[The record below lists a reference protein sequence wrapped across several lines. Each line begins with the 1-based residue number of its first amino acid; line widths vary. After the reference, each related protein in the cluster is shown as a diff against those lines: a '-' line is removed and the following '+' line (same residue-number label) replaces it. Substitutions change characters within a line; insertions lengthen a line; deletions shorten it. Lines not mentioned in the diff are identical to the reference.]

1 VKEMIVILSALLLL
15 TQGAAGG
22 DHPGRGP
29 GRGPLWGSGRGPTD
43 GRMVVHRDG
52 PYSAAWIAD
61 AGVSLTTDQR
71 ARIRTLEEKYVRQF
85 EPLQT
90 RLFETGK
97 ELKTE
102 WLKTEPD
109 RRKIEA
115 LQGEVAKL
123 HGRIREKLAD
133 RRAEALEILSAEQRA
148 RLDEAEQRGDM
159 RHDRIRFRSTEE
171 RR

>member
-1 VKEMIVILSALLLL
+1 MKEMIVILSALLLL

-29 GRGPLWGSGRGPTD
+29 GQGHMWGSGRGPTN
-43 GRMVVHRDG
+43 GMMMVHQDG
-52 PYSAAWIAD
+52 PYSAGWIAS
-61 AGVSLTTDQR
+61 AGVSLTMDQTV
-71 ARIRTLEEKYVRQF
+71 RIRMLEEKYVRQF
-85 EPLQT
+85 EPLQA

-97 ELKTE
+97 ELKAE

-123 HGRIREKLAD
+123 HERIREKMAD

-148 RLDEAEQRGDM
+148 RLDEAEQRRDV
-159 RHDRIRFRSTEE
+159 RHDRIRFRSTKE